1 MKILALLAI
10 TGACLAGD
18 FINLSFDEPN
28 LTGTLTPIYPGGPLH
43 GNTTDLLRGWSV
55 KLDAQNLS
63 DMFFSPFPFS
73 SVAPVGLRGNS
84 PADASTALGAY
95 SLVLE
100 SLPPN
105 VPTIRISQQGTVP
118 VEANGL
124 LIASAGYVQAFA
136 NGTKVGEV
144 NPMLGS
150 QVVLDLSIY
159 GGQGINLEFLVRA
172 GESARFDIIGFTSV
186 PEPSTWALLGVG
198 TAAIFFFSRKKT

>member
-18 FINLSFDEPN
+18 FINLTFDDPN
-28 LTGTLTPIYPGGPLH
+28 LTGSLTPVFPGGPFT
-43 GNTTDLLRGWSV
+43 GDTAELLRGWSV
-55 KLDAQNLS
+55 TAGGVPLTQ
-63 DMFFSPFPFS
+63 MTYSPPLTT
-73 SVAPVGLRGNS
+73 SVGPVTLRANN
-84 PADASTALGAY
+84 PATTGLGAY
-95 SLVLE
+95 SLQLE
-100 SLPPN
+100 SSPPN

-124 LIASAGYVQAFA
+124 LIASAGYVQAFS

-172 GESARFDIIGFTSV
+172 GESARFDILGFTSV

-198 TAAIFFFSRKKT
+198 TAAIFFFSREKT